1 MPTTLSYED
10 VKQTVQQQLQQ
21 NPIGVLATTEGNNVT
36 ARYVMLLSDGLTVS
50 FFTLVTS
57 RKFKQIESNKKVAIA
72 IGSLQIEGNATIKGR
87 TSDPQ
92 NAGFLE
98 MFKEFAPEVYE
109 EYKED
114 VESPDTY
121 YQLIEVQP
129 KRIAVYYPRPDAH
142 YDVMNVDKQTAI
154 GYDFTEALEGR
165 YT

>member
-1 MPTTLSYED
+1 MPTTLSYEE
-10 VKQTVQQQLQQ
+10 VKQVVQQQLQK

-36 ARYVMLLSDGLTVS
+36 ARYVMLLSNGLKVS

-72 IGSLQIEGNATIKGR
+72 IGSLQIEGDATIAGR

-92 NAGFLE
+92 NSGFLE
-98 MFKEFAPEVYE
+98 MFKKFAPEVYE
-109 EYKED
+109 EYKKD

-142 YDVMNVDKQTAI
+142 YDVMDVDKQTAI
-154 GYDFTEALEGR
+154 SYDFTEATEGN